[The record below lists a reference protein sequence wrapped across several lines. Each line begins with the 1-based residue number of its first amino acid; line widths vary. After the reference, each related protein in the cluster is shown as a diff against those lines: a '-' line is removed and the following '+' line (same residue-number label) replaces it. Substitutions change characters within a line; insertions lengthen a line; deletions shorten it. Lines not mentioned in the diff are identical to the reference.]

1 MTADKDEATMTVSTQ
16 WIRALLQA
24 AAVMGLDREALRRTV
39 DITEDTLNNPACRVP
54 MTNTLRLWR
63 GLEALCPF
71 DLGLQLGQHLSPAHF
86 PLLSMNLMH
95 CETLMEV
102 LTVAS
107 RYSTL
112 VSEGA
117 GFQVRGATNEI
128 HICYTPRL
136 PDFSRQQI
144 DTVLILLLR
153 FAAWLSCKPVLPIRV
168 ELTVAKPDCNQAY
181 EKAYGV
187 VPIFNSPENVLVFST
202 DWLAE
207 KLPGGDPALAEI
219 HRQMIDEQLKNLQL
233 PDTVVLMRQ
242 WLQEASDLTIDR
254 DVFAQRLHISGRT
267 LQRKLQE
274 VNTSFQQLLDEE
286 RERRAVF
293 LLSTSKKSLT
303 EISAELG
310 FAESSTFSRAFRR
323 WRGVSPQ
330 EFRQQQNR

>member
-1 MTADKDEATMTVSTQ
+1 MTVEKDESTMTVSSQ

-24 AAVMGLDREALRRTV
+24 AAVMGLDRELLRRKADV
-39 DITEDTLNNPACRVP
+39 AEDTLNNPVCRIS

-63 GLEALCPF
+63 SLEELCPL
-71 DLGLQLGQHLSPAHF
+71 DLGVQLGQHLSPAHF

-102 LTVAS
+102 LAVAS
-107 RYSTL
+107 RYSPL

-117 GFQVRGATNEI
+117 GFQVRGAINEI

-136 PDFSRQQI
+136 PDFSRHQI

-153 FAAWLSCKPVLPIRV
+153 FGTWLSCKPVLPIRV
-168 ELTVAKPDCNQAY
+168 ELTVAKPECHKVY
-181 EKAYGV
+181 EKAYGLI
-187 VPIFNSPENVLVFST
+187 PIFNSAENVLVFST
-202 DWLAE
+202 DWLSE
-207 KLPGGDPALAEI
+207 RLPGGDPTLAEI

-242 WLQEASDLTIDR
+242 WLQEAPDLTLDR
-254 DVFAQRLHISGRT
+254 NVFAQRLHISGRT

-286 RERRAVF
+286 RERRAVL
-293 LLSTSKKSLT
+293 LLSTSKKSIT

-323 WRGVSPQ
+323 WRGASPQ